1 MTCVIGRTKTI
12 ITTIKININATFYK
26 EYLLLHH
33 CSVDAIRLVSYQP
46 IFHLQTAENELR
58 KFEIQQANEQIKML
72 HSFMPESF
80 LRRGGEK
87 NTHQDDAKK
96 ECPMQE

>member
-1 MTCVIGRTKTI
+1 MLHFTRNTYYY
-12 ITTIKININATFYK
+12 TT
-26 EYLLLHH
+26 
-33 CSVDAIRLVSYQP
+33 VDAIRLVSYQP

-80 LRRGGEK
+80 LRRGGAK
-87 NTHQDDAKK
+87 NTHQEHAHDAKK
-96 ECPMQE
+96 ECRMQE